1 MNYETYSKLNALGI
15 NLSKSGK
22 QTCPKCSADRHNK
35 SDKCLSVTFQ
45 EKSVVFYC
53 HHCGWTGSV
62 MYHDYSQKKHYNRPN
77 GFKNKDDISEL
88 ENYFKKRG
96 ISAETLKKYKIGYDA
111 EGRIIF
117 PYYKDNILVNIKT
130 RQNLENGKKTFTQTK
145 DAEKTF
151 FGIDFVRGQ
160 KDLII
165 VEGEVDVLSLA
176 EQGIYAVS
184 VPQGGSDT
192 KLECLS
198 NCDDDFL
205 TSFRN
210 FIIAVDNDEVGNK
223 LKTTLLSRFPK
234 DKCKVVNWVQ
244 YKDANEALMAGEDLH
259 KYIDEAKYIQ
269 TDGIYTFDESSV
281 WDKVYNEIF
290 EVDTNY
296 YSTGWK
302 RLDDYVKLKTG
313 HLMVVTGYP
322 SRGKSTFVDN
332 LLINLAKKYPDKMKH
347 LIASFENTFGN
358 YYKTL
363 FEMYRQK
370 PIYKIMNENGENSLD
385 KIMFSDAFEFINEH
399 FILFDN
405 ERMWNIDEICE
416 RTEIEVM
423 KHGIKT
429 LVIDPY
435 NRLNNDYKDREDK
448 YIGNILSKLCM
459 LSKRLDILVI
469 FVAHPKKP
477 DAEKMPTMYSISGSG
492 DWYNMSDYGI
502 IVHRERN
509 SEGRLKDT
517 PQITIAKVKNFS
529 LGNPSGGTIE
539 MYYDANRRIIID
551 E

>member
-1 MNYETYSKLNALGI
+1 MNYHTYSRLKELGI
-15 NLSKSGK
+15 SLSQSGK
-22 QTCPKCSADRHNK
+22 QTCPKCSHERQNK
-35 SDKCLSVTFQ
+35 TDKCLSVTFK
-45 EKSVVFYC
+45 ENAVVFYC

-62 MYHDYSQKKHYNRPN
+62 QYQDNIAKKQYNRPAE
-77 GFKNKDDISEL
+77 FKSADNTKPLID
-88 ENYFKKRG
+88 YFAKRG
-96 ISAETLKKYKIGYDA
+96 ISAETLNKYNVTMDNN
-111 EGRIIF
+111 GRIVF
-117 PYYKDNILVNIKT
+117 PYYKNGILVNIKT

-151 FGIDFVRGQ
+151 FGIDLVKGQ
-160 KDLII
+160 ENLII

-176 EQGIYAVS
+176 EQGIYSVS

-192 KLECLS
+192 KLECLG

-205 TSFRN
+205 TSFKN

-223 LKTTLLSRFPK
+223 LKNTLLSRFPK
-234 DKCKVVNWVQ
+234 DKCKVVNWLQ
-244 YKDANEALMAGEDLH
+244 YKDANEVLVAGEDLH
-259 KYIDEAKYIQ
+259 KYIKDAKYVQ

-281 WDKVYNEIF
+281 WDKVYEEIF
-290 EVDTNY
+290 EIDKNF

-302 RLDDYVKLKTG
+302 KLDEYIKLKTG

-332 LLINLAKKYPDKMKH
+332 LLINLAKRYPDKMKH

-363 FEMYRQK
+363 FEMYMQK
-370 PIYKIMNENGENSLD
+370 SIYKIKNEYQEDALNE
-385 KIMFSDAFEFINEH
+385 IMFTEAFDFINEH

-477 DAEKMPTMYSISGSG
+477 DAKKTPTMYSISGSG

-509 SEGRLKDT
+509 TDGKLANM

-529 LGNPSGGTIE
+529 LGNPSGGVIN
-539 MYYDANRRIIID
+539 MYYDVDKRIIT